1 MDEFNF
7 SIEPGSKKYNNR
19 DYVEKTP
26 LISVVVPFFNSGKY
40 IEQTINSVLNQTFP
54 YYEILI
60 IDDGSKDEESLE
72 KLKEIEKLDKRIKV
86 FHKENEGLA
95 ATRDFGAFKSSSSC
109 KYLMFLDDDDLIEP
123 TFLEC
128 GYWTLETN
136 KEASWAYSDSVGFG
150 TQEYVWNKY
159 FDSDKMK
166 KVNELVSEALVRKSD
181 FELVNGYELRE
192 KSINEDWNFWLK
204 LLSKGKYPVHMSF
217 YGQWYRRKET
227 GELQKANDNKKRAL
241 EIINETASK
250 IIKRVE
256 AIQYPRYRYNYDLIP
271 EKLESIVI
279 PEKEKEK
286 EGKINLLFIMPWMI
300 TGGADLF
307 NLNLVK
313 GLDKDKF
320 TITIITTEP
329 NKNVLRQEFE
339 KYATV
344 YDLTSFLD
352 QKYWLAFI
360 NYIIEKENINLILN
374 SNSKIGYNILP
385 YIKSKYIDIPIIDYV
400 HMEEWYNRNGG
411 YSRYSAMYESVI
423 DKTLVCNENSRKI
436 LINHFGKSKDEVET
450 VYIGV
455 DENKFNPEKYD
466 KEELMKKYLGEV
478 SDKKIL
484 SYICRISEQKRPLL
498 LLQIIAKLKEKRQDF
513 KVLVVGDGNLLNK
526 MKERAKELNIYD
538 DIVFTGSLKDTAE
551 IYAISDLTIN
561 CSLKEGLALTAYES
575 LSMGVPV
582 VSSDVGGQKELITN
596 EVGEIIPLMQ
606 DEKDIYLEN
615 YNEKE
620 INDFVSA
627 IDKVL
632 NNLNE
637 YKKNCRQRIINNFTI
652 NKMIEKMTNIFEE
665 TKERP
670 NELKIENGKGLK
682 DNKDLTKEL
691 VTINLKNDEVEY
703 KWECLE
709 YERKVYGIAYSKEG
723 MNYKKELL
731 KEKLWNIPIWR
742 TGIRIYHKIK
752 GKIVGGEDNESNI

>member
-1 MDEFNF
+1 MDKEFNF
-7 SIEPGSKKYNNR
+7 SIEPGVEKYDDR
-19 DYVEKTP
+19 DYNEKEP
-26 LISVVVPFFNSGKY
+26 VISVIIPFYNGKKY
-40 IEQTINSVLNQTFP
+40 IEQTVISVLNQTFP

-60 IDDGSKDEESLE
+60 IDDGSKDKESLE
-72 KLKEIEKLDKRIKV
+72 KLDKIEKLDQRIKIY
-86 FHKENEGLA
+86 HKENEGLA

-166 KVNELVSEALVRKSD
+166 KVNELVSAALVRKSD

-204 LLSKGKYPVHMSF
+204 LLAKGKYPVHMSF

-227 GELQKANDNKKRAL
+227 GELKKANDNKKRAL

-250 IIKRVE
+250 ITKKVE
-256 AIQYPRYRYNYDLIP
+256 AIQYPRYKYNYDLFP
-271 EKLESIVI
+271 EKVEGIVI
-279 PEKEKEK
+279 PEKENNS
-286 EGKINLLFIMPWMI
+286 KINLLFIMPWMI

-307 NLNLVK
+307 NLNLIK
-313 GLDKDKF
+313 GLNKEKF
-320 TITIITTEP
+320 TVTIITTEP

-339 KYATV
+339 RYANV

-360 NYIIEKENINLILN
+360 NYIIKKENINLILN
-374 SNSKIGYNILP
+374 SNSKMGYSILP
-385 YIKSKYIDIPIIDYV
+385 YIKSTHVDIPIIDYV

-423 DKTLVCNENSRKI
+423 DKTLVCNENSRKM
-436 LINHFGKSKDEVET
+436 LINHFGKSEDEVQT

-455 DENKFNPEKYD
+455 DENKFNPEKYN
-466 KEELMKKYLGEV
+466 KQKIWQKYLEKNE
-478 SDKKIL
+478 KKKML

-538 DIVFTGSLKDTAE
+538 DIVFTGSLKDTTE

-582 VSSDVGGQKELITN
+582 ISSDVGGQKELITSD
-596 EVGEIIPLMQ
+596 VGEIIPLMQ

-615 YNEKE
+615 YNPDE
-620 INDFVSA
+620 INNFVSA

-632 NNLNE
+632 NNLDE
-637 YKKNCRQRIINNFTI
+637 YKKNCRQRIIDNFTI
-652 NKMIEKMTNIFEE
+652 NKMIEKMTAIFEE
-665 TKERP
+665 VKERP
-670 NELKIENGKGLK
+670 NEIKIENGKGLK
-682 DNKDLTKEL
+682 NNRELTKEI

-709 YERKVYGIAYSKEG
+709 YERKVYGRAYSIEG

-731 KEKLWNIPIWR
+731 KEKLWNIPLWR
-742 TGIRIYHKIK
+742 TFVKTVHRFKR
-752 GKIVGGEDNESNI
+752 

>member
-1 MDEFNF
+1 MDNVFNF
-7 SIEPGSKKYNNR
+7 SIEPGLKKYNNR
-19 DYVEKTP
+19 DYKEKEP
-26 LISVVVPFFNSGKY
+26 IISVIIPFFNSEKY
-40 IEQTINSVLNQTFP
+40 IEQTVTSVLNQTFP

-60 IDDGSKDEESLE
+60 IDDGSKDEKSLE
-72 KLKEIEKLDKRIKV
+72 KLEKIEKLDKRIKV

-95 ATRDFGAFKSSSSC
+95 ATRDFGASKSSSCC

-166 KVNELVSEALVRKSD
+166 KVNELVSCNLVRKSD

-192 KSINEDWNFWLK
+192 KAVNEDWNFWLK
-204 LLSKGKYPVHMSF
+204 LLAKGKYPVHMSF
-217 YGQWYRRKET
+217 YGQWYRRKVT
-227 GELQKANDNKKRAL
+227 GELQKSRDNKERAL

-250 IIKRVE
+250 ITKRVE
-256 AIQYPRYRYNYDLIP
+256 AIQYPRYNYNYDLIL
-271 EKLESIVI
+271 EKVESIVI
-279 PEKEKEK
+279 PEKEK

-313 GLDKDKF
+313 GLDKNKF

-352 QKYWLAFI
+352 QKYWIAFI
-360 NYIIEKENINLILN
+360 DYIIKKENINLILN
-374 SNSKIGYNILP
+374 SNSKFGYTILP
-385 YIKSKYIDIPIIDYV
+385 YIKSKYINIPILDYV

-436 LINHFGKSKDEVET
+436 LINHFGKNANEVET

-455 DENKFNPEKYD
+455 DENKFNPEKYN
-466 KEELMKKYLGEV
+466 KEEIKKKYLGEA
-478 SDKKIL
+478 SNKKVL
-484 SYICRISEQKRPLL
+484 SYICRISEQKRPML
-498 LLQIIAKLKEKRQDF
+498 LLQIIAKLKQKRQDF
-513 KVLVVGDGNLLNK
+513 KVLVVGDGNLLGK
-526 MKERAKELNIYD
+526 MKEKAKELNIYD
-538 DIVFTGSLKDTAE
+538 DIVFTGALSNTSE

-561 CSLKEGLALTAYES
+561 CSLKEGLALTSYES

-582 VSSDVGGQKELITN
+582 VSSDVGGQKELITS
-596 EVGEIIPLMQ
+596 EVGKTIEVIQ
-606 DEKDIYLEN
+606 NEEDIYLEK
-615 YNEKE
+615 YDEKE
-620 INDFVSA
+620 INNFVLA
-627 IDKVL
+627 IDEIL
-632 NNLNE
+632 NNLE
-637 YKKNCRQRIINNFTI
+637 KYKANCRKRIIENFTI
-652 NKMIEKMTNIFEE
+652 NKMIEKMTAIFEE
-665 TKERP
+665 IKKHP
-670 NELKIENGKGLK
+670 NEVKVENGKGLSK
-682 DNKDLTKEL
+682 NKELTKEI
-691 VTINLKNDEVEY
+691 VTINLKNDEIEY
-703 KWECLE
+703 KWECTE
-709 YERKVYGIAYSKEG
+709 YERKVYGRAYSIEG

-731 KEKLWNIPIWR
+731 KEKLWKIPLWR
-742 TGIRIYHKIK
+742 DFI
-752 GKIVGGEDNESNI
+752 KIVHKFRK